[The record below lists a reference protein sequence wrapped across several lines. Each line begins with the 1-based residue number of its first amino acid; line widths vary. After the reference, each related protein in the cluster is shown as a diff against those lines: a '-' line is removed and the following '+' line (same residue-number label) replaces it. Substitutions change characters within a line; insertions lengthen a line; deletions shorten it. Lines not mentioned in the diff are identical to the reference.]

1 VGRFNEPFG
10 THDDICIEYTG
21 SLFFSEL
28 EYIFVVVYLCH
39 VCTYEHAISS
49 TLTILLCSLVM
60 FSIVLVFF
68 FLFLKRTLSCLSSTF
83 TCASVIY
90 QVRGCG

>member
-21 SLFFSEL
+21 SFFFSEL
-28 EYIFVVVYLCH
+28 EYMFVVVYLCH

-68 FLFLKRTLSCLSSTF
+68 FFF
-83 TCASVIY
+83 
-90 QVRGCG
+90 